1 MADVYE
7 AEHLHFRLRVAV
19 KILRDP
25 HGRAWAERRFMREA
39 RIAARLSTA
48 HAVRIF
54 DVGKS
59 SEDGAPYLVLEL
71 LQGETLAERIARV
84 EPIPIPDAAEI
95 VAQAAEALAEM
106 HSIQMVHRDVKP
118 SNLFLVQDGDR
129 ARVKLLDFGIASWD
143 GTGEGPRL
151 TGSDIQIG
159 TPSFM
164 APEQFESPQEVDART
179 DVWALGVT
187 LYQVLAR
194 RHPFEGR
201 NTSILAHQ
209 VIEREPPSLGVLR
222 PDVPPAL
229 AAIAH
234 RCLAKEPA
242 GRPANM
248 WALLA
253 ELEPFR
259 ARAGVPSLTPPSPAS
274 DRSVDLAPGAAF
286 RTTLRKI
293 GSRLRRFGV
302 PLAAWVPTRVRRSVP
317 ARLALAGV
325 SAALAGTAFLAAMPA
340 TEGET
345 RQPEATAAPSAVAP
359 RALPADPAPPAIELV
374 DAPRTPLGIRREEA
388 TRNEPPPR
396 PVRSP
401 HSSSRGRGVPRSAPA
416 RPPPPRS
423 SDPSGNDAPDD
434 GVE

>member
-39 RIAARLSTA
+39 RIAARLSTV

-54 DVGKS
+54 DVGKWG
-59 SEDGAPYLVLEL
+59 DGAPYLVLEL
-71 LQGETLAERIARV
+71 LQGETLAERIARP

-118 SNLFLVQDGDR
+118 SNLFLVSDGER
-129 ARVKLLDFGIASWD
+129 SRVKLLDFGVASWD

-164 APEQFESPQEVDART
+164 APEQYESPQEVDART

-187 LYQVLAR
+187 LYQMLTR

-209 VIEREPPSLGVLR
+209 VIEREPPPLGTLR
-222 PDVPPAL
+222 PDVPAAL
-229 AAIAH
+229 TAIAH
-234 RCLAKEPA
+234 RCLAKEPS

-259 ARAGVPSLTPPSPAS
+259 ARSGVPSLSPPPPPS
-274 DRSVDLAPGAAF
+274 DRGADLAPRREWRA
-286 RTTLRKI
+286 TLRQFQ
-293 GSRLRRFGV
+293 SRVRRFAV
-302 PLAAWVPTRVRRSVP
+302 PFSAWVPTHMRRSIP
-317 ARLALAGV
+317 ARVGLGAMSAGL
-325 SAALAGTAFLAAMPA
+325 AALAFLAATPA

-345 RQPEATAAPSAVAP
+345 PSLAPSATAVSAS
-359 RALPADPAPPAIELV
+359 LPLRLVDPVPPTIELV
-374 DAPRTPLGIRREEA
+374 DAPRAVVNVRREEA
-388 TRNEPPPR
+388 TRSDSPR

-401 HSSSRGRGVPRSAPA
+401 HSSSRGRGAPRPVAAPRA
-416 RPPPPRS
+416 PQPRN